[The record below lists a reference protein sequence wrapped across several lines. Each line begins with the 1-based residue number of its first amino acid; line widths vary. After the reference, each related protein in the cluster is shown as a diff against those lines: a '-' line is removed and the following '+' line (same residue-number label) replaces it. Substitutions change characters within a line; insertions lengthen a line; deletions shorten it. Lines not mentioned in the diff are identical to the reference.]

1 MQPKF
6 KGLIVISLLV
16 GFPPAYAASTFTNAS
31 TIESL
36 YARDRCISDL
46 KNRGYRNGQVP
57 KGWAKAIIVNGQT
70 VVLDDGTDWIN
81 IDKLFTKL
89 TTICP
94 WMDGC
99 KQSDQVNLA

>member
-1 MQPKF
+1 MQPKLV
-6 KGLIVISLLV
+6 GLIVISLLV

-36 YARDRCISDL
+36 YVRDRYSSDL

-57 KGWAKAIIVNGQT
+57 KGWAKAIIVNGQI
-70 VVLDDGTDWIN
+70 VAVDDRTDRIN
-81 IDKLFTKL
+81 IDERFTKV

-94 WMDGC
+94 
-99 KQSDQVNLA
+99 